1 MLGFI
6 FGSTMFVVMLGS
18 LALMLAA
25 KRHKKY
31 RKFSKWVTFTFA
43 LMAGCAAALCF
54 VGQWAGGLLAAFA
67 GYVLGAEA
75 VVGVLALF
83 LVGAAAVDLLDG
95 EPDGFARTAALV
107 APSLLAVTGG
117 ALGLYGT
124 QATGAVSQAG
134 AHLLGSL
141 IGLG

>member
-25 KRHKKY
+25 KRHKRY
-31 RKFSKWVTFTFA
+31 RKFSKWLTFAFA
-43 LMAGCAAALCF
+43 LMAGSAAALCF
-54 VGQWAGGLLAAFA
+54 VGQWAGDLLAMFA
-67 GYVLGAEA
+67 GYVLGAPA

-83 LVGAAAVDLLDG
+83 LVLAALVDLLDG

-134 AHLLGSL
+134 AHLLGNL

>member
-6 FGSTMFVVMLGS
+6 FGSTMFVIFLGS
-18 LALMLAA
+18 LALMLAS
-25 KRHKKY
+25 KRHKRY
-31 RKFSKWVTFTFA
+31 RKFSKWLTFTFA

-54 VGQWAGGLLAAFA
+54 VGEWAGGLLTAFA
-67 GYVLGAEA
+67 GYVLGAPA
-75 VVGVLALF
+75 IVGVLALF
-83 LVGAAAVDLLDG
+83 ITATAVVDLLDG
-95 EPDGFARTAALV
+95 EPDGFARTAALTV
-107 APSLLAVTGG
+107 PSLVAVTGG